1 MVRRVIPNSPDAQSS
16 VAAVRPPDTER
27 LWEAVE
33 RLLAPASVPDVL
45 AHKVG
50 ALAAKYARRRGSPV
64 PAPLVEEERSA
75 STSMLS
81 APPLVARIRDLCD
94 PPLIL
99 LKGPE
104 VAKLYPLGGRRF
116 IDVDVL
122 TTDADDVQRSLVEA
136 GFVDAIG
143 DEDVLDDP
151 HHLQPL
157 RWPVLPLAV
166 EVHSHLNWLVGM
178 QRPAL
183 EEILE
188 ASVPCSI
195 DVPGVLAPHPRHHA
209 IILAVHAWRHRP
221 LLCMRDLVDI
231 AAVSSLVAH
240 SDLDRQARDW
250 GVERVWKTTSGA
262 IDALFFGGHPTIP
275 LRTWARHL
283 ASVREQTVLE
293 RHVAHFGC
301 GYWEVGPGE
310 ATSRLGTVLKE
321 ELSPAEGETWR
332 QKLRRIL
339 GALRDARV
347 PRSRRDN
354 TAADG

>member
-1 MVRRVIPNSPDAQSS
+1 
-16 VAAVRPPDTER
+16 
-27 LWEAVE
+27 
-33 RLLAPASVPDVL
+33 
-45 AHKVG
+45 
-50 ALAAKYARRRGSPV
+50 
-64 PAPLVEEERSA
+64 
-75 STSMLS
+75 
-81 APPLVARIRDLCD
+81 
-94 PPLIL
+94 
-99 LKGPE
+99 
-104 VAKLYPLGGRRF
+104 
-116 IDVDVL
+116 
-122 TTDADDVQRSLVEA
+122 
-136 GFVDAIG
+136 
-143 DEDVLDDP
+143 
-151 HHLQPL
+151 
-157 RWPVLPLAV
+157 
-166 EVHSHLNWLVGM
+166 M

-221 LLCMRDLVDI
+221 LLCLRDLVDV

-262 IDALFFGGHPTIP
+262 IDALFFGGQTTIP

-283 ASVREQTVLE
+283 VSVREQTVLE

-301 GYWEVGPGE
+301 GYWEVGPAE

-339 GALRDARV
+339 GALRDAACRDLVATIPPQTDRKRGSPLSPERQIRPRIYFRAVTFV
-347 PRSRRDN
+347 PHISS
-354 TAADG
+354 